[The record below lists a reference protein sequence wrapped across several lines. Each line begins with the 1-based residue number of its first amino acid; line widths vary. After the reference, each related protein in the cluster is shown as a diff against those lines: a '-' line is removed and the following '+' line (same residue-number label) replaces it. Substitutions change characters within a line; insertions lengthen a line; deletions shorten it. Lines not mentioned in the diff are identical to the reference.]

1 MPRKKKTTLLDIAQK
16 MNVSTVTVSKALANK
31 DGVGDELRR
40 KIKEM
45 AVTMGYTTSAS
56 NTVDPRSNGTGNI
69 GILIPSRFF
78 SSNSSFYWNLYNALS
93 NELLKQNYYC
103 IMEQLS
109 SENEFDLVIPHMIQD
124 KKVDGVIIL
133 GQISVDYAR
142 FFATCYRQFIFL
154 DFYLNDEN
162 IDTVTTDNFYS
173 EYIMTDYLI
182 SQGHKDIRFVG
193 SFKATT
199 SIKDR
204 FMGFM
209 KAMLENG
216 YHVSFDEII
225 EDRDATGMNIPIILP
240 EKMPT
245 AFVCNCDETAMH
257 VIDALKKKGISV
269 PEDVSVAGFD
279 NYISSG
285 TVSSPLTTVNIDPAV
300 TARAAVEI
308 IIKKINGL
316 PYNHGHTVISGKL
329 LLRDSVKKI
338 S

>member
-1 MPRKKKTTLLDIAQK
+1 
-16 MNVSTVTVSKALANK
+16 
-31 DGVGDELRR
+31 
-40 KIKEM
+40 
-45 AVTMGYTTSAS
+45 
-56 NTVDPRSNGTGNI
+56 
-69 GILIPSRFF
+69 
-78 SSNSSFYWNLYNALS
+78 
-93 NELLKQNYYC
+93 
-103 IMEQLS
+103 
-109 SENEFDLVIPHMIQD
+109 
-124 KKVDGVIIL
+124 
-133 GQISVDYAR
+133 
-142 FFATCYRQFIFL
+142 
-154 DFYLNDEN
+154 
-162 IDTVTTDNFYS
+162 
-173 EYIMTDYLI
+173 
-182 SQGHKDIRFVG
+182 
-193 SFKATT
+193 
-199 SIKDR
+199 
-204 FMGFM
+204 
-209 KAMLENG
+209 
-216 YHVSFDEII
+216 
-225 EDRDATGMNIPIILP
+225 